1 MRIILSAAISADGY
15 LDDFERERLILSSPE
30 DWRAIYALRAECDA
44 ILVGAGTLR
53 QDNPA
58 LVIRDPKLRKKRLAE
73 GRSADIMKVT
83 VSSSGKLDPRLRFFT
98 EGDGEKVIFTT
109 GILSDELSEVAT
121 VISRPEITSP
131 IILEQLGKMGVNSVL
146 VEGGS
151 AILSMFLREK
161 SWDEF
166 RLGIAPVFVGDE
178 RAPRLVLDGEYS
190 PMTLARTEKLGQ
202 TAVLHFVNRSQ
213 YRVDCSYI
221 SRALHNNHQCDTAT
235 ERYRVGAVIVTLD
248 GKEYDGYTGET
259 DPLNH
264 AEEEAILKAIADG
277 ADLKGATMY
286 STIEPC
292 STRKS
297 KPDSCSDLI
306 IRHGMAR
313 VVFALRE
320 PDRFVRCDSVRK
332 LGDAGIEV
340 TELPAFATEVIRLN
354 SHILKK

>member
-53 QDNPA
+53 EDNPA

-73 GRSADIMKVT
+73 GRPADIMKVT
-83 VSSSGKLDPRLRFFT
+83 VSSSGRLDPKLRFFT
-98 EGDGEKVIFTT
+98 EGAGEKVIFTT
-109 GILSDELSEVAT
+109 GVVSNELSEVAT
-121 VISRPEITSP
+121 IISRPEITSP
-131 IILEQLGKMGVNSVL
+131 IILEQLLKMGVNSVM

-151 AILSMFLREK
+151 AVLSMFLREK

-166 RLGIAPVFVGDE
+166 RLGVAPVFVGDE

-190 PMTLARTEKLGQ
+190 PMTLVRTERLGQ

-213 YRVDCSYI
+213 YRIDCSFV
-221 SRALHNNHQCDTAT
+221 SRALHNNNKCESVA
-235 ERYRVGAVIVTLD
+235 ERYRVGAVLVTLD
-248 GKEYDGYTGET
+248 GREYDGHTGET
-259 DPLNH
+259 DPANH
-264 AEEEAILKAIADG
+264 AEEEVLAKALADG
-277 ADLKGATMY
+277 ADLNGATIY

-292 STRKS
+292 TSRTS
-297 KPDSCSDLI
+297 KPDSCTDLI
-306 IRHGMAR
+306 IRHGLSR

-320 PDRFVRCDSVRK
+320 PDRFVRCDSVRR
-332 LGDAGIEV
+332 LSEAGIEV
-340 TELPAFATEVIRLN
+340 TEIPAFAGEVIRLN
-354 SHILKK
+354 SHILKR